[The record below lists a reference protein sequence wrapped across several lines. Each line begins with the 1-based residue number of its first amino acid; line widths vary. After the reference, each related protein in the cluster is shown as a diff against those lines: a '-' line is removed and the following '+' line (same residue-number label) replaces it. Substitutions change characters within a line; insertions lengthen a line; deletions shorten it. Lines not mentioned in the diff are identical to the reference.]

1 MVIALHEHWKICIN
15 WIQNKWTCRRWSL
28 INWKSY
34 YFAQTTP
41 VLIYQCPR
49 YAMNINQCHL
59 LSICKRVRTILL
71 HSKGPPASFF
81 FVRVMEDW
89 DKALWNIRPKMKINQ
104 DWDKGH
110 IRKGNERPYWFQYW
124 NQKFDEVLLFIFV
137 PWQHNLSL
145 GNKPESVICIR

>member
-1 MVIALHEHWKICIN
+1 MMVIALHEHWKICIN

-49 YAMNINQCHL
+49 YAMNL
-59 LSICKRVRTILL
+59 
-71 HSKGPPASFF
+71 GPSASFF

-104 DWDKGH
+104 DWDKRH